1 MSEQLTAGQRLA
13 REAAEAAELRTWQT
27 HPDVIAL
34 HVEKIRTRV
43 DRMMWAGIVMGLCF
57 TMVNVQR
64 FAAQGAATWSLQWL
78 SAWLLDPTVAIIL
91 LAILIAERRIAPG
104 QIQLG
109 VRSQVA
115 KWILLLS
122 TYVMN
127 TWESWAT
134 GSLSGVVLHSV
145 PPLAVFLA
153 AESIT
158 DCHDKLTEFV
168 YWAHAR
174 AKKTEAPTT
183 APEVSTCVDTSPQG
197 LTAVPPAPVVSI
209 PTPRVTTS
217 HEWPSK
223 ASSGNGADSRTE
235 TPVVGPGVTWSVKTN
250 SQASASHEQQA
261 APPDDTSVPPV
272 TEPVALDDSD
282 NDQVTAAMTGGDSDN
297 GLSTRGDKRVTADEV
312 LSLIDNGLSI
322 DDIAVQ
328 LGVSTRTVRRRLSA
342 SRNGHPVSA

>member
-13 REAAEAAELRTWQT
+13 REAAEAAEVRAWQT

-43 DRMMWAGIVMGLCF
+43 DRMMWTGIVLGLCF

-64 FAAQGAATWSLQWL
+64 FAAQGAAAWSLQWL

-115 KWILLLS
+115 KWVLLLS

-127 TWESWAT
+127 TWESWAS

-174 AKKTEAPTT
+174 AKTEARTGHLP
-183 APEVSTCVDTSPQG
+183 AEMPVSE
-197 LTAVPPAPVVSI
+197 AV
-209 PTPRVTTS
+209 
-217 HEWPSK
+217 
-223 ASSGNGADSRTE
+223 
-235 TPVVGPGVTWSVKTN
+235 
-250 SQASASHEQQA
+250 
-261 APPDDTSVPPV
+261 VPPV
-272 TEPVALDDSD
+272 SPVPTVVPSVPDTVFVPPMDRTQDTAVD
-282 NDQVTAAMTGGDSDN
+282 NTRVPRQRKDTPTVVQVSELVSQGVS
-297 GLSTRGDKRVTADEV
+297 VE
-312 LSLIDNGLSI
+312 
-322 DDIAVQ
+322 DIAVQ
-328 LGVSTRTVRRRLSA
+328 FGVSTKTIQRRLKA
-342 SRNGHPVSA
+342 SQNGHPVSA